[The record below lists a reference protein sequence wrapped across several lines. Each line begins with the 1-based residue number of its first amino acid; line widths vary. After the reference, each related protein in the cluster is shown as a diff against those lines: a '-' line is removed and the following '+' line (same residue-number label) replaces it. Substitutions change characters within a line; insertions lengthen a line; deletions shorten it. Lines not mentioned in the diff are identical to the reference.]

1 MSNPPTPLRREGYL
15 HSLLGCQTPRTELRN
30 WTPHSFI
37 HSATHTHY
45 PPKIKCLLLPLAML
59 LHWTVCYKQNSTKVS
74 SLGSLLTLPHFGN
87 HHLLTRVA
95 RGVLRSTT
103 TVPILMDRQMYTEH
117 HQRAR
122 THTHTKMKTGGRHP
136 TEQAPDP
143 SPRSPPRPQARPSP
157 EPAGRRRPGRRTH
170 QAPGALARLLHLPVS
185 PLAQGLQELVAVSQ
199 VVLVVVPLH
208 RLLLHQGLG
217 RLEEPVGQGPDQL
230 GGQRGSG
237 RGRRAEAPGKRQGL
251 HGQTGDAGE
260 GGSAAQHTRR
270 PGHLCSSRPGTHGC
284 TCVREPALG
293 CKQL

>member
-87 HHLLTRVA
+87 HHLLTRVV

-103 TVPILMDRQMYTEH
+103 IVPILMDRQMYTEH

-122 THTHTKMKTGGRHP
+122 THTHTHEDEDWR
-136 TEQAPDP
+136 QAPHRAGTGPP
-143 SPRSPPRPQARPSP
+143 SPRSPPPARRGRARSPS
-157 EPAGRRRPGRRTH
+157 AG
-170 QAPGALARLLHLPVS
+170 A
-185 PLAQGLQELVAVSQ
+185 AQG
-199 VVLVVVPLH
+199 
-208 RLLLHQGLG
+208 
-217 RLEEPVGQGPDQL
+217 
-230 GGQRGSG
+230 
-237 RGRRAEAPGKRQGL
+237 
-251 HGQTGDAGE
+251 
-260 GGSAAQHTRR
+260 AALTRR
-270 PGHLCSSRPGTHGC
+270 PELSRAFFTFP
-284 TCVREPALG
+284 
-293 CKQL
+293 